1 MKIIAIAKERA
12 VIDAIEE
19 AAGAIEGASLVL
31 IEGSLTEG
39 MEEARGWQRANVV
52 FVEMQLKDDEDRA
65 SFTQLCRDAIGEVVV
80 TAADG
85 GIEDV
90 RWLMRN
96 DVADFLPQPLNAA
109 ELRSSIESAGR
120 KSRVQED
127 VGGDNAVVLAVA
139 GACKGLGAAT
149 VACQTAVRI
158 QEVADKGASIC
169 LVDLDF
175 QFGKISTHLDV
186 EGRVDITEIGEDPGR
201 LDESFMQSLAVK
213 HASGFDVL
221 APVERLVLWEQVT
234 PEAVLRLMELV
245 AHVYDYVIVNLPPYW
260 ASWTPEIVRGLD
272 AMALVFQVN
281 VESIRHTRLLIDTI
295 FENGGGSVPM
305 YLYANRFK
313 KKFLWFGVN
322 MKDVEKALGR
332 EISFYIPD
340 NPAVVMDAINRGA
353 PLKEVKAGSD
363 VEKSISD
370 ATDELLKAV
379 ARSRGAAAA

>member
-1 MKIIAIAKERA
+1 MKIIAIAKDPMVIAA
-12 VIDAIEE
+12 VEE
-19 AAGAIEGASLVL
+19 AANAIEGASLVL
-31 IEGSLTEG
+31 VEGSLSEG
-39 MEEARGWQRANVV
+39 IADARGWQRAHVV
-52 FVEMQLKDDEDRA
+52 FVEMELKDEEDRA
-65 SFTQLCRDAIGEVVV
+65 SFTQLCRDAMGEVVV
-80 TAADG
+80 TASDG

-96 DVADFLPQPLNAA
+96 DVADFLPQPLNGA
-109 ELRSSIESAGR
+109 ELKASLESASR
-120 KSRVQED
+120 KSRIQED
-127 VGGDNAVVLAVA
+127 TGDSNAVVLAVA

-149 VACQTAVRI
+149 VACQTAVRV
-158 QEVADKGASIC
+158 QEVADKGANIC

-175 QFGKISTHLDV
+175 QFGKVSTHLDV
-186 EGRVDITEIGEDPGR
+186 EGRVDITEIAEDPAR

-213 HASGFDVL
+213 HAAGFDVL
-221 APVERLVLWEQVT
+221 APVERMVLWEHVT
-234 PEAVLRLMELV
+234 AEAVLRLMEMV
-245 AHVYDYVIVNLPPYW
+245 AHVYDYVVVNLPPYW

-272 AMALVFQVN
+272 AMAVVFQVN

-295 FENGGGSVPM
+295 LENGGGSVPM

-332 EISFYIPD
+332 EISFYVPD

-353 PLKEVKAGSD
+353 PLKDVKAGSD

-379 ARSRGAAAA
+379 ARSRGAVAA

>member
-1 MKIIAIAKERA
+1 MVEGRLS
-12 VIDAIEE
+12 DA
-19 AAGAIEGASLVL
+19 
-31 IEGSLTEG
+31 

-52 FVEMQLKDDEDRA
+52 FVEMQLKDDDDRTTFA
-65 SFTQLCRDAIGEVVV
+65 QLCRDAMGEVIV

-85 GIEDV
+85 SIEDV

-96 DVADFLPQPLNAA
+96 DVADFLPEPLNTN
-109 ELRSSIESAGR
+109 ELRASIESAAR
-120 KSRVQED
+120 KSHVQDD

-158 QEVADKGASIC
+158 QEVADKGANIC
-169 LVDLDF
+169 LIDLDF

-186 EGRVDITEIGEDPGR
+186 EGRVDITEIAENPAR
-201 LDESFMQSLAVK
+201 MDESYLQSLVVK
-213 HASGFDVL
+213 HSTGIDVL

-234 PEAVLRLMELV
+234 AEAVLRLMELV
-245 AHVYDYVIVNLPPYW
+245 AHVYDYVVVTMPPYW
-260 ASWTPEIVRGLD
+260 ASWTPEIIRGLD
-272 AMALVFQVN
+272 AIALVFQVN

-295 FENGGGSVPM
+295 LEHGGGSVPL

-332 EISFYIPD
+332 EISYYVPD

-353 PLKEVKAGSD
+353 PLKEVKPGSD
-363 VEKSISD
+363 VEKTISD
-370 ATDELLKAV
+370 ATDDLLKVV
-379 ARSRGAAAA
+379 ARSRGAVAA